1 MYSEKTSNDF
11 IQSDSTSTFKSKF
24 KTFQEIDSER
34 EVDYDYINDLIA
46 RSFAYDARQN
56 YELTNHSWVNSKPIK
71 PYKMPVDSYKTNS
84 SSLGNNEWEFSGD
97 TWIQCSGHTVNQI
110 SNWEYSDPQPG
121 FTERILLES
130 YIDSKSKPNPKS
142 ASNEGLGLSYTSQ
155 IPQPLDMTDS
165 QALKEFEVEMSIFA
179 SNLAP
184 SAALTMMGVIN
195 NLIYHA
201 LESFGA
207 LDWIKTE
214 SGGRR
219 LMGILK
225 DGLDKAIDAS
235 RKSAFTMVTALKSTI
250 KYISRYWVRDKAA
263 DKKEGIK
270 LPSAK
275 DSQTSVFR
283 RIRELS
289 ELGLVRYESE
299 YIHGVSGQSRTY
311 TFLDIEKL
319 LVLAEA
325 IERHVG
331 LEALPKHGCAVIR
344 LAHEAVFPGFGY
356 CRDGDPDTKEPEDWE
371 STKEWREHAEWG
383 RRLGR
388 REHFMAVVQKV
399 KTMLR
404 PNAKDKDEL
413 DETKFYARSLVEK
426 WPWLKKIDGFQ
437 KISRV
442 II

>member
-1 MYSEKTSNDF
+1 
-11 IQSDSTSTFKSKF
+11 
-24 KTFQEIDSER
+24 
-34 EVDYDYINDLIA
+34 
-46 RSFAYDARQN
+46 
-56 YELTNHSWVNSKPIK
+56 
-71 PYKMPVDSYKTNS
+71 
-84 SSLGNNEWEFSGD
+84 
-97 TWIQCSGHTVNQI
+97 
-110 SNWEYSDPQPG
+110 
-121 FTERILLES
+121 
-130 YIDSKSKPNPKS
+130 
-142 ASNEGLGLSYTSQ
+142 
-155 IPQPLDMTDS
+155 
-165 QALKEFEVEMSIFA
+165 LKEFEVEMSIFA

-250 KYISRYWVRDKAA
+250 NYIARYWVRDKSV
-263 DKKEGIK
+263 DKEEGVNI
-270 LPSAK
+270 PSAK
-275 DSQTSVFR
+275 ASQTSVFR
-283 RIRELS
+283 RIKELDD
-289 ELGLVRYESE
+289 LGLVRYESE
-299 YIHGVSGQSRTY
+299 YINGVRGQSRTY
-311 TFLDIEKL
+311 TFIDIEKL

-331 LEALPKHGCAVIR
+331 IEALPEHGCAVIR

-388 REHFMAVVQKV
+388 REHFMAVVARV

-413 DETKFYARSLVEK
+413 DEAKFYARSLVEK

-437 KISRV
+437 KISRAIV
-442 II
+442 